1 MKQLSH
7 KGQEGEKGGSRRR
20 VRPHGVI
27 PPPFQPFLNKLP
39 PSPPPVR
46 PSVPPL
52 RHFLYASQENNFS
65 PFHPFL
71 LFSLSLSSA
80 VAFVGATVRKNRK
93 QRGNGEGFCSF
104 LPLPSPSLAG
114 AGGRGGE
121 KGTASALTKQ
131 KGGRGKET
139 LTDPESGQFR

>member
-1 MKQLSH
+1 M
-7 KGQEGEKGGSRRR
+7 
-20 VRPHGVI
+20 RPHGVI

-71 LFSLSLSSA
+71 LFSLSLPPPPSLSSELRCGKIGSREEMEKGSA
-80 VAFVGATVRKNRK
+80 R
-93 QRGNGEGFCSF
+93 SF
-104 LPLPSPSLAG
+104 LFLLLLSWERW
-114 AGGRGGE
+114 GGRR
-121 KGTASALTKQ
+121 
-131 KGGRGKET
+131 GR
-139 LTDPESGQFR
+139 PPR